1 MPHTLITIGRMES
14 DRSDEKF
21 VPLGKPGQQSVAI
34 YARQSRIRENC
45 FSSCEAQVSACNELV
60 LIRGWLNPKIFMDEG
75 QSSEKLDR
83 PALKQLLASV
93 EKHQIGVLVVYA
105 IDRLTRR
112 LADLCRLL
120 ELFERNKLKLIV
132 VTDPHFDRNSPSS
145 RLMTHIVGAAS
156 EFQQSLTRERMAD
169 SRRALKRQGKR
180 VAGRVPFGYQADAS
194 TKQLIVHPEQAVV
207 VESLFRLA
215 SEGIK
220 PSEIAKLANQLGWK
234 NQNRETGLWTAR
246 RISRLLENP
255 TYIGEIRNGDATLPG
270 EHEAIVSRSRFEAAR
285 NALSAGKAGVTKK
298 SKRRGPS
305 NPFGAQLLGILIC
318 GQCDRPMSTS
328 VSQRGSIRYPYYR
341 CRSQSGGRPPCPGV
355 NIGVFDLEQLICVL
369 IADEDNPDS
378 EIPLGLRIVWR
389 KLDQRRQQACLAEVV
404 QRVVYDQADESISL
418 ALRDDW
424 EPFAKSC
431 LASTERSDVK

>member
-1 MPHTLITIGRMES
+1 MES
-14 DRSDEKF
+14 DRLSEKF
-21 VPLGKPGQQSVAI
+21 VPLGKPGHQSVAI

-83 PALKQLLASV
+83 PALKQFLASV
-93 EKHQIGVLVVYA
+93 EQQQIGVLVVYA

-132 VTDPHFDRNSPSS
+132 VTDPHFDSNSPSS

-180 VAGRVPFGYQADAS
+180 VAGRVPFGYEADPS

-207 VESLFRLA
+207 VENLFQLA
-215 SEGIK
+215 SQGTK
-220 PSEIAKLANQLGWK
+220 PSEMAKRANQVGWK
-234 NQNRETGLWTAR
+234 NQNVESGKWTSR
-246 RISRLLENP
+246 RIMKLLENP
-255 TYIGEIRNGDATLPG
+255 TYAGEIRNGDATLPG
-270 EHEAIVSRSRFEAAR
+270 EHEPIISRSSFDAAR
-285 NALSAGKAGVTKK
+285 NALSAGIAGVTKK
-298 SKRRGPS
+298 SKRRGPA
-305 NPFGAQLLGILIC
+305 NPYGAQLRGVLIC

-328 VSQRGSIRYPYYR
+328 ASQRGSFRYPYYR
-341 CRSQSGGRPPCPGV
+341 CRSQAGGRQPCSGV
-355 NIGVFDLEQLICVL
+355 NLGVHDLEQFICGL
-369 IADEDNPDS
+369 IAYEKNPQS
-378 EIPLGLRIVWR
+378 EIPPELRMVWQ
-389 KLDQRRQQACLAEVV
+389 KLDLRSQQARLAEVV

-418 ALRDDW
+418 TLRDDW
-424 EPFAKSC
+424 ERFSEAWLSRNRQSKNSNGQ
-431 LASTERSDVK
+431 